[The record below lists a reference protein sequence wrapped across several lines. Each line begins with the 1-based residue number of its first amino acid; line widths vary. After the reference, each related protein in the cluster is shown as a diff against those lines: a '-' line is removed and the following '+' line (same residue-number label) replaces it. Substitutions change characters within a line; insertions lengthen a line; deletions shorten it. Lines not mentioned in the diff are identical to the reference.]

1 MTEHPCW
8 CIDLNEDSKQW
19 KYLVEPPKGETNRQ
33 KFKNSYFFINGNFYI
48 SKISSLKKYKG
59 YFHKNTRFSISEER
73 YNIDIDY
80 PQDLD
85 YARSQINRFKNNS

>member
-1 MTEHPCW
+1 M
-8 CIDLNEDSKQW
+8 
-19 KYLVEPPKGETNRQ
+19 
-33 KFKNSYFFINGNFYI
+33 